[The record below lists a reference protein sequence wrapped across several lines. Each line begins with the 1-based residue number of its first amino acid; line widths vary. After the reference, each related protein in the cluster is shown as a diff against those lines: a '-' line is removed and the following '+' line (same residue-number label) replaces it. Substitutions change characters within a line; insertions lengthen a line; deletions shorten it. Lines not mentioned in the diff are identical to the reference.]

1 MRGMQ
6 KNQPTP
12 PGRNVPRSK
21 GIKSYYEMLYHLLLE
36 AIPSSVLLIDRNLRV
51 VSANRNFLE
60 KSRLS
65 AAETIGRRLKEI
77 FPAVI
82 LNNLNIVSRIQHV
95 FESNRPTDGERLTYR
110 VPGVPM
116 RYYYY
121 RIMPFSRD
129 GMVHNVMFLMED
141 ITEQVR
147 LSEEVRRVERHL
159 SSVVESASDIVLS
172 MDINDRIL
180 TWNAAAERLS
190 GYCLQEIK
198 GELFSCYCSPDIRDE
213 INRALDMQKNGGGC
227 HMAEWDLLTKQGA
240 RVSVSWVLSPMKDA
254 LSKVVGVVAVGRD
267 LSERR
272 KFEVQIL
279 QSQKLAALGVLAGG
293 IAHEIRNPLAVC
305 SSAAQ
310 FLMEDDLDS
319 DFRRECAEKV
329 YKGIRKASEI
339 IENLLRFA
347 RSKKKAAVELVDL
360 VGTITETLVLV
371 ANQARIQKV
380 TITTRFPR
388 EEILVSGVASLLQQV
403 FMNLL
408 LNAINAMPGGG
419 EMAVSVE
426 IMEKRE
432 VRVGVTDTGKGISR
446 GEIDKIFDPFYTT
459 SPVGQGTG
467 LGLSISYSII
477 KQHFGSIEVESSP
490 GQGSSF
496 RVRLPVIMARQE
508 GRLAGL

>member
-1 MRGMQ
+1 LTEMQ
-6 KNQPTP
+6 KKRPVA
-12 PGRNVPRSK
+12 PGQNGPKDQGVE
-21 GIKSYYEMLYHLLLE
+21 SYYEMLYHLLLE
-36 AIPSSVLLIDRNLRV
+36 ASPSSVLLVDRNLRV

-60 KSRLS
+60 KSRCS
-65 AAETIGRRLKEI
+65 AGETIGRRLEEI

-82 LNNLNIVSRIQHV
+82 LDNLDIVSRIQHV

-129 GMVHNVMFLMED
+129 GVVYNVMFLMED

-172 MDINDRIL
+172 MDIDGRIL
-180 TWNAAAERLS
+180 TWNTAAEKVS
-190 GYCLQEIK
+190 GYSFREIQ
-198 GELFSCYCSPDIRDE
+198 GELFSRYCGPDIREE
-213 INRALDMQKNGGGC
+213 IARALDMQKSGGSY

-272 KFEVQIL
+272 KFEMQIL
-279 QSQKLAALGVLAGG
+279 QSQKLAALGVMAGG

-310 FLMEDDLDS
+310 FLMEDDLGPA
-319 DFRRECAEKV
+319 FRRECSEKI

-347 RSKKKAAVELVDL
+347 RPKEKAAVELVDL
-360 VGTITETLVLV
+360 VGTIKDTLALV

-380 TITTRFPR
+380 TITTKFPR
-388 EEILVSGVASLLQQV
+388 GQVLVSGVASLLQQV

-419 EMAVSVE
+419 EMEVSVE
-426 IMEKRE
+426 SMEKQE

-467 LGLSISYSII
+467 LGLSVSYSII

-496 RVRLPVIMARQE
+496 WVRLPVIISRKE
-508 GRLAGL
+508 RCPPGL

>member
-1 MRGMQ
+1 MKRAWPVITNPNGHKPQ
-6 KNQPTP
+6 E
-12 PGRNVPRSK
+12 VE
-21 GIKSYYEMLYHLLLE
+21 SYYEMLYHLLLE
-36 AIPSSVLLIDRNLRV
+36 AIPSSILLIDRSLRV

-60 KSRLS
+60 KSRRP
-65 AAETIGRRLKEI
+65 AEGTIGRRLEEI

-82 LNNLNIVSRIQHV
+82 LDNLDIIGRIQQV
-95 FESNRPTDGERLTYR
+95 FDSNQPTDGERLTYR

-121 RIMPFSRD
+121 RIMPFSRE
-129 GMVHNVMFLMED
+129 GEVYNVMLLMED

-172 MDINDRIL
+172 MDINGGIL
-180 TWNAAAERLS
+180 TWNTAAERVS
-190 GYCLQEIK
+190 GYALREIQ
-198 GELFSCYCSPDIRDE
+198 GELFSSYCAPDIRE
-213 INRALDMQKNGGGC
+213 EVTRALDMQKKGGNY

-272 KFEVQIL
+272 KFEMQIL
-279 QSQKLAALGVLAGG
+279 QSQKLAALGVMAGG

-310 FLMEDDLDS
+310 FLMEDDLEPVL
-319 DFRRECAEKV
+319 RRECSEKI
-329 YKGIRKASEI
+329 YRGIRKASEI

-347 RSKKKAAVELVDL
+347 RPKEKAAVELVDL
-360 VGTITETLVLV
+360 VSTIKETLSLV
-371 ANQARIQKV
+371 ANQARLQKV
-380 TITTRFPR
+380 TTTTNFPQ
-388 EEILVSGVASLLQQV
+388 EQVLVSGVGSLLQQV
-403 FMNLL
+403 FMNLF

-419 EMAVSVE
+419 VMEVSVE
-426 IMEKRE
+426 SLGKRE
-432 VRVGVTDTGKGISR
+432 VRVGVTDTGKGISP

-477 KQHFGSIEVESSP
+477 KQHFGSIEVESAP
-490 GQGSSF
+490 GQGCSF
-496 RVRLPVIMARQE
+496 WVRLPVIMSRKE
-508 GRLAGL
+508 RRSTGL